1 MRMQCLLIL
10 TGLML
15 VGGCAPAPEAP
26 KDAREAARTQAELST
41 DAEQA
46 RLWQEAAESGTTA
59 GMEQLSVEGSP
70 VRTRQ
75 PAVVPDQAVEAQ
87 RKAYP
92 ETIQSAVTVVS
103 AAELDAPFSGPA
115 RVASTDG
122 EFLTLDLGEERVL
135 SLQTKVRGGPLR
147 VKEGET
153 AELLYRAGDPFA
165 RNDVIALKL
174 EDDDLLYALVGADG
188 PVSLELEAFDL
199 TAKQV
204 GEPKDNTMAVE
215 ISSGGESHTLSA
227 GEQAT
232 LRKPGLTVEVK
243 ASVAVQGESA
253 YALPGRPYRIEL
265 LGWRTK

>member
-1 MRMQCLLIL
+1 MRMHCLLIL

-15 VGGCAPAPEAP
+15 LGGCAPAPEAP

-46 RLWQEAAESGTTA
+46 RLWQEAAESGATA
-59 GMEQLSVEGSP
+59 GMEQLRVEGSP
-70 VRTRQ
+70 VKMRQ
-75 PAVVPDQAVEAQ
+75 PAVVPDQTIEIQ

-92 ETIQSAVTVVS
+92 ETIENALTVVS
-103 AAELDAPFSGPA
+103 DAELDGPFSGPA
-115 RVASTDG
+115 RVVSTRG

-153 AELLYRAGDPFA
+153 GELLYRAGDPFA

-174 EDDDLLYALVGADG
+174 ENDDLLYALVGGEG
-188 PVSLELEAFDL
+188 PVSLKVEAFDL
-199 TAKQV
+199 TATQV
-204 GEPKDNTMAVE
+204 GEPEGNTMAVKV
-215 ISSGGESHTLSA
+215 SAGGESHTLSA
-227 GEQAT
+227 GERAT
-232 LRKPGLTVEVK
+232 LRKPGLTVEVR

-265 LGWRTK
+265 LGWRSK